1 MQQNLTGGSVL
12 RALIRFSVPYVI
24 SSFLQTFYG
33 LADLFITGQFNG
45 AAVITAVSV
54 GSQLMHMLTVVI
66 VGLAVGTTVCIGR
79 AGGAEK
85 PEEISRGIGNTVTL
99 FAVFA
104 SALTV
109 ILLLSAEGVLSLLH
123 TPESS
128 VPQAMAYVRICFA
141 GIPFIT
147 AYNVLS
153 SVFRGLGDTKT
164 PMYFV
169 AIAGVI
175 NIVLDW
181 ILIGPLGMG
190 AAGAALA
197 TVAAQGISVLLAF
210 LAFRRTSAGACV
222 KLSDLRPD
230 PRTMSM
236 LLGVGIP
243 IAFQEGFIQVS
254 FLVITTIG
262 NMRGVNAAA
271 GIGIVEKFISFLFLV
286 PSAMSA
292 AVAAITAQDIG
303 AGLHDQA
310 KKTLRYAITVCIG
323 FGALMTVLCN
333 LNPEAVI
340 RVFTRE
346 PEVVRLGGQYLRS
359 YVTDCMVA
367 GVHFCLS
374 GYFNAYGK
382 SFYSFLHNLASI
394 LLLRI
399 PGAWYASILFP
410 ETLFPMG
417 CAAPLGSLFSAVV
430 CIAVY
435 LARKDQWQ

>member
-1 MQQNLTGGSVL
+1 MQQNLTGGNVL
-12 RALIRFSVPYVI
+12 RSLILFSVPYVI

-66 VGLAVGTTVCIGR
+66 VGLAMGATVFIGR
-79 AGGAEK
+79 SVGAEK
-85 PEEISRGIGNTVTL
+85 PEDTARGIGNTVTL
-99 FAVFA
+99 FAAFA
-104 SALTV
+104 AVLTV
-109 ILLLSAEGVLSLLH
+109 VLLLSADGILALLH
-123 TPESS
+123 TPEPS
-128 VPQAMAYVRICFA
+128 VPQAKAYVMICFA

-153 SVFRGLGDTKT
+153 SIFRGLGDTKT

-181 ILIGPLGMG
+181 ILIGPCAMG
-190 AAGAALA
+190 AAGAAIA
-197 TVAAQGISVLLAF
+197 TVASQGISVLLAF
-210 LAFRRTSAGACV
+210 LAFRRTSAGSRIR
-222 KLSDLRPD
+222 LSDLRPD
-230 PRTMSM
+230 PPTMSA
-236 LLGVGIP
+236 LLGVGVP

-271 GIGIVEKFISFLFLV
+271 GIGIVEKFISFIFLV

-292 AVAAITAQDIG
+292 AVAAIAAQDIG

-310 KKTLRYAITVCIG
+310 KKTLRYAITICVC
-323 FGALMTVLCN
+323 FGALITVLCN
-333 LNPEAVI
+333 LNPEAII

-346 PEVVRLGGQYLRS
+346 PEVIRLGGQYLRP
-359 YVTDCMVA
+359 YVSDCMAA
-367 GVHFCLS
+367 GIHFCFS
-374 GYFNAYGK
+374 GFFSAYGK
-382 SFYSFLHNLASI
+382 SFYSFIHNLISI
-394 LLLRI
+394 LLIRI
-399 PGAWYASILFP
+399 PGAWYASVLFP

-417 CAAPLGSLFSAVV
+417 LAAPLGSLLSAII
-430 CIAVY
+430 CAV
-435 LARKDQWQ
+435 LFFAQKDKWK